1 MKEKEGVGVEYKG
14 GKRQVSMNEKEGCGK
29 IWNFCVREKNIKVHV
44 YLQKESLSVGE
55 RYLGA
60 INSF

>member
-1 MKEKEGVGVEYKG
+1 MKKKVVERSG
-14 GKRQVSMNEKEGCGK
+14 
-29 IWNFCVREKNIKVHV
+29 IFCVREKNIKVHV